1 MECIFCKIV
10 NEEIPSKAVYKDDF
24 VYAFYDI
31 APKAPVHILIVPKKH
46 IVSIDEFKKEDN
58 ALLLRMFD
66 VARQIAKRKGINE
79 TGYRLV
85 LNTGK
90 DAGQTVFHVHMHIL
104 GGDTLTDLG

>member
-1 MECIFCKIV
+1 
-10 NEEIPSKAVYKDDF
+10 
-24 VYAFYDI
+24 
-31 APKAPVHILIVPKKH
+31 
-46 IVSIDEFKKEDN
+46 
-58 ALLLRMFD
+58 MFD

-90 DAGQTVFHVHMHIL
+90 DAGQTVFHAHMHIL